1 MKLKLSLLGISVAAA
16 LAGMSG
22 QAAASAFALLEQG
35 GAGNAFAGGAAG
47 AEDASIIF
55 SNPAGM
61 SRLNGTQVTVG
72 ASMIRAAS
80 RFSDGGSTGALL
92 QTAGGNGDDA
102 GGTAFVANTYIV
114 MELDPAV
121 RFGLGVFA
129 PFGLQTEYDPIWI
142 GRFQAIK
149 SRIETVNLNPS
160 LSYRMNDSVSL
171 GIGLSY
177 QHISGE
183 LTNAVNY
190 SAAAFAA
197 DPIGGTVL
205 AAIGGPGVEGVSTM
219 TGSDSSWGYNFG
231 ALFNVSPDTRIGI
244 SYRSKIKY
252 TLNGTVTFNNVP
264 VALAG
269 TPALANGAVN
279 LPISMPDSF
288 SLSAFHQMG
297 NWDLM
302 ADATRTG
309 WSVLQQMAISRSD
322 GTNVQTVPEHWKDTW
337 RIAFGASYHYN
348 EQWLSRIGVAHDQT
362 PMSDAY
368 RTARIPDSD
377 RTWLT
382 FGGQY
387 KMSASNKID
396 LSYTHI
402 FMKDASIASDQTAT
416 GAGNLVGT
424 YSNNVNI
431 LNAQF
436 VHNF

>member
-1 MKLKLSLLGISVAAA
+1 MYLKQTLLSISVAAA
-16 LAGMSG
+16 LAGISG

-35 GAGNAFAGGAAG
+35 GSGNAFAGGAAV

-72 ASMIRAAS
+72 ASTIRATS

-121 RFGLGVFA
+121 RLGLGVFA
-129 PFGLQTEYDPIWI
+129 PFGLQTEYAPGWI

-190 SAAAFAA
+190 SAAA
-197 DPIGGTVL
+197 GGAL
-205 AAIGGPGVEGVSTM
+205 GANLEGVSTM

-264 VALAG
+264 ALAAN
-269 TPALANGAVN
+269 PALANGAVN
-279 LPISMPDSF
+279 LPISMPDTF
-288 SLSAFHQMG
+288 SLSAYHQLG

-402 FMKDASIASDQTAT
+402 FMKNASIASDQTAT
-416 GAGNLVGT
+416 GSGNLVGT
-424 YSNNVNI
+424 YSNSVNI
-431 LNAQF
+431 LNMQF
-436 VHNF
+436 AHNF

>member
-1 MKLKLSLLGISVAAA
+1 MKLKLTLLCISVAASLEA
-16 LAGMSG
+16 LSG
-22 QAAASAFALLEQG
+22 QAAASSFALLEQG
-35 GAGNAFAGGAAG
+35 GGGNAYAGGAAG

-72 ASMIRAAS
+72 GSMIQPS
-80 RFSDGGSTGALL
+80 SKFSDNGSTGAAL
-92 QTAGGNGDDA
+92 QTGGGNGGDA
-102 GGTAFVANTYIV
+102 GGTVFVANTYMV

-121 RFGLGVFA
+121 RFGVGVFA
-129 PFGLQTEYDPIWI
+129 PFGLQTEYDSTWI

-149 SRIETVNLNPS
+149 SRIQTINLNPS

-190 SAAAFAA
+190 SAAA
-197 DPIGGTVL
+197 GGL
-205 AAIGGPGVEGVSTM
+205 LGANLEGISSI

-244 SYRSKIKY
+244 SYRSKINY
-252 TLNGTVTFNNVP
+252 TLNGTITFSNVP
-264 VALAG
+264 AALAAS
-269 TPALANGAVN
+269 PALANGAVN

-288 SLSAFHQMG
+288 SLSGFHQLG
-297 NWDLM
+297 KWDLM

-309 WSVLQQMAISRSD
+309 WSVLQQMAITRSD
-322 GTNVQTVPEHWKDTW
+322 GTNVQTVQENWKDTW
-337 RIAFGASYHYN
+337 RIAFGASYHHN
-348 EQWLSRIGVAHDQT
+348 EQWLTRVGVAHDQT

-387 KMSASNKID
+387 KTSASNKID
-396 LSYTHI
+396 FSYAHI
-402 FMKDASIASDQTAT
+402 FMKNASIASDQTAT
-416 GAGNLVGT
+416 GSGNLVGT

-431 LNAQF
+431 LNVQYIHDF
-436 VHNF
+436 

>member
-1 MKLKLSLLGISVAAA
+1 MKLKQTLLSISVAAA
-16 LAGMSG
+16 LAAISG

-72 ASMIRAAS
+72 ASMIRASS

-92 QTAGGNGDDA
+92 QTAGGNGGEA
-102 GGTAFVANTYIV
+102 GGTAFVANAYMVT
-114 MELDPAV
+114 ELDPAV

-129 PFGLQTEYDPIWI
+129 PFGLQTEYDPGWI

-149 SRIETVNLNPS
+149 SRIATVNVNPS

-190 SAAAFAA
+190 SAAA
-197 DPIGGTVL
+197 GGL
-205 AAIGGPGVEGVSTM
+205 LGSNLEGVSTM

-252 TLNGTVTFNNVP
+252 TLIGTVTFSNVP
-264 VALAG
+264 VALAA
-269 TPALANGAVN
+269 TPVLANGAVN

-288 SLSAFHQMG
+288 SLSAFHQLG

-309 WSVLQQMAISRSD
+309 WSVLRQMVISRSD

-337 RIAFGASYHYN
+337 RIALGASYHYN

-387 KMSASNKID
+387 KMSALNKID
-396 LSYTHI
+396 VSYTHI